1 MRLMLLFILYSLDV
15 TRALGMTS
23 CVAELGGGGVEMVQC
38 PNLDSLTDLGDAFE
52 YRP

>member
-15 TRALGMTS
+15 TRALGMMS
-23 CVAELGGGGVEMVQC
+23 WFVELGGGGVEMVQC
-38 PNLDSLTDLGDAFE
+38 PNLESLTDLGDAFE